1 MAAPTLRVPA
11 ERLRRQLH
19 LIFDAWG
26 MPEDQARAVVDVMTE
41 TDLRGV
47 DSHGISMLPLYD
59 RLRREGKVRA
69 APDVQVTREMGVTAL
84 VDANHGLGHYPSV
97 KAMALAIDKAKANG
111 MAAVGVYNSNHFGPA
126 GYYALMAASAGLIGM
141 SFTNVWN
148 SAVVP
153 TRSKVPMFGTNPIAF
168 AAPADRNPPFIL
180 DMATSTVAIGKLRV
194 HYLNE
199 KPVPAGWATDD
210 QGRPLTDA
218 KAAYEARN
226 MTPLGGL
233 PEMSSHKGYGL
244 GAMVEILC
252 AMLTGAWY
260 APTKARKA
268 PDEPMFNIGHF
279 FIAIDPHAFREPGD
293 FERDLDDM
301 IDGLHAT
308 PPSDPALPVL
318 VHGDPER
325 ANHAER
331 SKNGVPVPEALM
343 DEVRDVARQNNV
355 AFVLDGTA

>member
-1 MAAPTLRVPA
+1 MAATTTRVPA

-19 LIFDAWG
+19 LVFGAWG
-26 MPEDQARAVVDVMTE
+26 MPEDQAKAVVDVMTE

-59 RLRREGKVRA
+59 RLRREGKVVA
-69 APDVQVTREMGVTAL
+69 APDVKVVREAPVTAL
-84 VDANHGLGHYPSV
+84 VDAANGLGHYAAV
-97 KAMALAIDKAKANG
+97 RAMSLAIEKAKANG
-111 MAAVGVYNSNHFGPA
+111 MAAVGVFNSNHYGPA
-126 GYYALMAASAGLIGM
+126 GYYALMAAAAGLIGM

-153 TRSKVPMFGTNPIAF
+153 TRSRVAMFGTNPIAF
-168 AAPADRNPPFIL
+168 AAPAGRNPAFCL

-194 HYLNE
+194 AYLNE
-199 KPVPAGWATDD
+199 KPIPAGWV
-210 QGRPLTDA
+210 TDA
-218 KAAYEARN
+218 DGQPITDARIAHETRLL
-226 MTPLGGL
+226 TPVGGL

-268 PDEPMFNIGHF
+268 PDDPMFNIGHF
-279 FIAIDPHAFREPGD
+279 FFAIDPTAFRDPGD
-293 FERDLDDM
+293 FEADVDDM
-301 IDGLHAT
+301 IDALRAAE
-308 PPSDPALPVL
+308 PADPALPVL

-325 ANHAER
+325 ANHVER
-331 SKNGVPVPEALM
+331 SRNGIPMPRALL
-343 DEVRDVARQNNV
+343 DEIRDVARMNNV
-355 AFVLDGTA
+355 AFVLDGSA